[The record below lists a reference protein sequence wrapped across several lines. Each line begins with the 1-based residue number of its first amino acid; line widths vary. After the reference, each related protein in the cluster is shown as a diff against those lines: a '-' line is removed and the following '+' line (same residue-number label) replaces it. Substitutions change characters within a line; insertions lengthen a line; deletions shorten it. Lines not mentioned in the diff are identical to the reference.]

1 MQQFHE
7 TRSHRGL
14 AVSVK
19 KKKGLRL
26 EFDRFTQC
34 LFGAIIRLE
43 SPFRASGEILCRSNA
58 VPSDGIHG
66 KRPGD
71 RASAAW
77 TTTKRRCSPDIP
89 ALPHLPASRGPNQAV
104 PFRVPSRIVVLCSFR
119 VVSTRVQPCP
129 PSYPCLTIPP
139 PLVDLGDCR
148 DFYAVLTPCALLCR
162 REACAWEP
170 RGLGGALR
178 RLRCLR
184 TKDFPLPHPIFTIAT
199 VPLTLPPLMYHDS
212 PCLCRRRYAHSHR
225 REHGR
230 RAGAPAQG
238 GVGLRGTGGWLLHAG
253 LGEYRCW
260 RNRAASASVGQ
271 YY

>member
-1 MQQFHE
+1 MDGGDWARSQALMVPRDTCRAANVRMRAQMSKEGGGVPGETGNATRKECRFATLGEAPWSRLISAQIGVERPLQFE
-7 TRSHRGL
+7 RTSPARSSTTPACRERVLTHHRGL

-89 ALPHLPASRGPNQAV
+89 A
-104 PFRVPSRIVVLCSFR
+104 FRVETS
-119 VVSTRVQPCP
+119 
-129 PSYPCLTIPP
+129 P
-139 PLVDLGDCR
+139 PLR
-148 DFYAVLTPCALLCR
+148 TPARARSAPKPYCCALLVSSGGGSCPAVA
-162 REACAWEP
+162 EASS
-170 RGLGGALR
+170 LLN
-178 RLRCLR
+178 
-184 TKDFPLPHPIFTIAT
+184 HP
-199 VPLTLPPLMYHDS
+199 PPI
-212 PCLCRRRYAHSHR
+212 
-225 REHGR
+225 G
-230 RAGAPAQG
+230 
-238 GVGLRGTGGWLLHAG
+238 
-253 LGEYRCW
+253 
-260 RNRAASASVGQ
+260 
-271 YY
+271 